1 MSNFK
6 HTPGPWQWDVTHS
19 GEIRLVT
26 PDRGKLYVMGFE
38 RKGMRGAQPKFS
50 KWGDGPRERR
60 GGIMH
65 PFEEAGGAEHPD
77 ARLIA
82 AAPES
87 HEANKLSLTVLCA
100 IRAAGV
106 LSHDT
111 NILRDLD
118 SAISAN
124 RAAIA
129 KATGESA

>member
-1 MSNFK
+1 MNTYK
-6 HTPGPWQWDVTHS
+6 HTPGPWQWDVTYS

-38 RKGMRGAQPKFS
+38 RKGMRGAQPNFS

-82 AAPES
+82 AAPDLLAE
-87 HEANKLSLTVLCA
+87 
-100 IRAAGV
+100 
-106 LSHDT
+106 LSH
-111 NILRDLD
+111 LRRLVGTFLENGGSIPGLATLNGAD
-118 SAISAN
+118 
-124 RAAIA
+124 AAIA